1 MDNRILVYSA
11 NKGFK
16 ISKRKVFKGH
26 YTSGYAIQ
34 VRRAHR
40 RCGSIVSHAI
50 GAQPS
55 FSPCGSYLM
64 SGDASGS
71 LYFWDWATT
80 RVRVGAPTAQL
91 R

>member
-40 RCGSIVSHAI
+40 RCSSTVSHAI
-50 GAQPS
+50 GRAAIVLALRIVPYVGRCERQPLLL
-55 FSPCGSYLM
+55 GL
-64 SGDASGS
+64 GDHKSA
-71 LYFWDWATT
+71 F
-80 RVRVGAPTAQL
+80 
-91 R
+91 